1 MTTTTKKCSIN
12 EAFESLTKI
21 ASAYSIIYDCPL
33 INSDMKASIEEM
45 KVGNMFESKFF
56 YGIVFVAI
64 RHAGVECGSKQ
75 YVKTRCQRLGRP
87 VCVVKIQQTT
97 EASEKV
103 VLTINS

>member
-21 ASAYSIIYDCPL
+21 ASAYSIIYDCSC
-33 INSDMKASIEEM
+33 INSDMEASIEEM
-45 KVGNMFESKFF
+45 KGGNMFESKF
-56 YGIVFVAI
+56 YGIVFVAV

-97 EASEKV
+97 EASGKV

>member
-21 ASAYSIIYDCPL
+21 ASAYSIIYDCSL
-33 INSDMKASIEEM
+33 INSDMEASIEEM
-45 KVGNMFESKFF
+45 KVGNMFESKF
-56 YGIVFVAI
+56 YGIVFVAV
-64 RHAGVECGSKQ
+64 RHAGVECGSEQ